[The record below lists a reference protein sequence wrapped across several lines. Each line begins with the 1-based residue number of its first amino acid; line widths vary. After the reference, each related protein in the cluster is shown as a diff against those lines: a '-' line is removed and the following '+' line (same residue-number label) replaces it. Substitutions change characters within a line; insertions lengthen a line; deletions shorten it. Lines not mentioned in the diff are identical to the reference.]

1 MESDNLYTRAIKN
14 LAAEDRPREK
24 AASKGF
30 RALTTAELLAILI
43 GSGSRGESVIDLCQR
58 ILNAND
64 NKLYNLGRH
73 NIQDLTEA
81 FHGIGEAKA
90 TTILAAL
97 EIARRYRDEDDFE
110 ERVQVT
116 NSVQVYNYI
125 KYDLWDL
132 EHEEFWII
140 TLNRAKRITG
150 KFQISHGGTSS
161 TDVDLKILLKTSLQ
175 QLADCV
181 IAVHNHP
188 SGTLMPSRQ
197 DDVLT
202 EKIKKGCSAI
212 GIPLLDHVI
221 VSRNGYYSYL
231 DDSKL

>member
-1 MESDNLYTRAIKN
+1 MNDIRYTRAIKD

-43 GSGSRGESVIDLCQR
+43 GSGSRGESVVDLCQR

-64 NKLYNLGRH
+64 NKLYNLGRR
-73 NIQDLTEA
+73 NIQDLTGM

-97 EIARRYRDEDDFE
+97 EIARRYREENNEE
-110 ERVQVT
+110 ERLQLT
-116 NSVQVYNYI
+116 CSQSVYDYI

-132 EHEEFWII
+132 NHEEFWII

-150 KFQISHGGTSS
+150 KFQISHGGTAS
-161 TDVDLKILLKTSLQ
+161 TDVDIKIVLKTALQ
-175 QLADCV
+175 QLADCI

-188 SGTLMPSRQ
+188 SGNIQPSRQ
-197 DDVLT
+197 DDMIT
-202 EKIKKGCSAI
+202 ENIRKGCMAI
-212 GIPLLDHVI
+212 GIPLLDHI
-221 VSRNGYYSYL
+221 IISRMGYFSYMDNG
-231 DDSKL
+231 KI

>member
-1 MESDNLYTRAIKN
+1 MNTDNNYTRAIKD

-30 RALTTAELLAILI
+30 RVLTTAELLAILI
-43 GSGSRGESVIDLCQR
+43 GSGSRGESVVDLCQR

-64 NKLYNLGRH
+64 NKLYNLGRL
-73 NIQDLTEA
+73 NIHDLTNR

-97 EIARRYRDEDDFE
+97 EIARRYRNENEFE
-110 ERVQVT
+110 QRPQLT
-116 NSVQVYNYI
+116 SSNAVYDHI

-132 EHEEFWII
+132 NHEEFWII

-150 KFQISHGGTSS
+150 KFQISHGGTAS
-161 TDVDLKILLKTSLQ
+161 TDVDVKIILKTALQ
-175 QLADCV
+175 QLADCI

-188 SGTLMPSRQ
+188 SGNLTPSQQ
-197 DDVLT
+197 DDLIT
-202 EKIKKGCSAI
+202 EKIKNGCKAI
-212 GIPLLDHVI
+212 GIPLIDHLI
-221 VSRNGYYSYL
+221 VSRSGYFSYL
-231 DDSKL
+231 DKGKL

>member
-1 MESDNLYTRAIKN
+1 MNDIRYTRAIKD

-43 GSGSRGESVIDLCQR
+43 GSGSRGESVVDLCQR

-64 NKLYNLGRH
+64 NKLYNLGRR
-73 NIQDLTEA
+73 NIQDLTGM
-81 FHGIGEAKA
+81 FHGIGDAKA

-97 EIARRYRDEDDFE
+97 EIARRYREENNEE
-110 ERVQVT
+110 ERLQLT
-116 NSVQVYNYI
+116 SSQAVYDYI

-132 EHEEFWII
+132 NHEEFWII

-150 KFQISHGGTSS
+150 KFQISHGGTAS
-161 TDVDLKILLKTSLQ
+161 TDVDIKIVLKTALQ
-175 QLADCV
+175 QLADCI

-188 SGTLMPSRQ
+188 SGNIQPSRQ
-197 DDVLT
+197 DDMIT
-202 EKIKKGCSAI
+202 ENIRKGCMAI
-212 GIPLLDHVI
+212 GIPLLDHI
-221 VSRNGYYSYL
+221 IISRMGYFSYMDNG
-231 DDSKL
+231 KI

>member
-24 AASKGF
+24 AASKCF

>member
-1 MESDNLYTRAIKN
+1 MGSDNHYTRAIKN

-30 RALTTAELLAILI
+30 RTLTTAELLAILI
-43 GSGSRGESVIDLCQR
+43 GSGSRGESVVDLCQR

-64 NKLYNLGRH
+64 NKLYNLGRR

-97 EIARRYRDEDDFE
+97 EIARRYREEDDFE
-110 ERVQVT
+110 ERIQVT
-116 NSVQVYNYI
+116 NSAQVYNYI

-161 TDVDLKILLKTSLQ
+161 TDVDLKILLKTALQ

>member
-1 MESDNLYTRAIKN
+1 MSNDNNYTRAIKD

-43 GSGSRGESVIDLCQR
+43 GSGSRGESVVDLCQR
-58 ILNAND
+58 ILNTND
-64 NKLYNLGRH
+64 NKLYRLGQLS
-73 NIQDLTEA
+73 IKDLTSA

-97 EIARRYRDEDDFE
+97 EIARRYREENKSDERPQLTDS
-110 ERVQVT
+110 R
-116 NSVQVYNYI
+116 SVYEYM

-132 EHEEFWII
+132 PHEEFWVI
-140 TLNRAKRITG
+140 TLNRSKRVTG
-150 KFQISHGGTSS
+150 RFQISTGGTAN
-161 TDVDLKILLKTSLQ
+161 TFVDVKILLKTAIQ

-188 SGTLMPSRQ
+188 SGNSTPSRQ
-197 DDVLT
+197 DDMIT
-202 EKIKKGCSAI
+202 ENIRKGCAAI
-212 GIPLLDHVI
+212 GIPLLDHII
-221 VSRNGYYSYL
+221 VSRSGHYSYM
-231 DDSKL
+231 DNGKL

>member
-1 MESDNLYTRAIKN
+1 MNNENYTRAIKN

-30 RALTTAELLAILI
+30 RVLTTAELLAILI
-43 GSGSRGESVIDLCQR
+43 GSGSRGESVVDLCQR

-64 NKLYNLGRH
+64 NKLYNLGRR
-73 NIQDLTEA
+73 NIQDLTEM

-97 EIARRYRDEDDFE
+97 EIARRYREENKGE
-110 ERVQVT
+110 ERLQLT
-116 NSVQVYNYI
+116 DSKSVYEYI

-132 EHEEFWII
+132 NHEEFWII

-150 KFQISHGGTSS
+150 RFQISQGGTAS
-161 TDVDLKILLKTSLQ
+161 TDVDIKILLKTALQ
-175 QLADCV
+175 QLADCI

-188 SGTLMPSRQ
+188 SGNIQPSRQ
-197 DDVLT
+197 DDIIT
-202 EKIKKGCSAI
+202 ENIRKGCSAI
-212 GIPLLDHVI
+212 GIPLLDHII
-221 VSRNGYYSYL
+221 VSRYGYFSYMDNG
-231 DDSKL
+231 KF